1 MHSVAGAT
9 GSNSSSK
16 VVATLRADG
25 SVAMESQS
33 LNQQLSN
40 LINYEIRTE
49 SELLLKKGNAPG
61 PTTVVDLGKQLL
73 QCARDSDVAGVKTAL
88 AHGAPFASDWLGMS
102 ALHFAAMNNQ
112 LEICEIL
119 LQGGINMDAKT
130 KVDRT
135 PLHLACYY
143 GHERIVSLL
152 LALKCA
158 VNARDMLRMTP
169 LHWAV
174 EKRHKS
180 IVRMLLKCQADVT
193 LISKFGKTP
202 VALAVLTE
210 QADIL
215 AELEAA
221 RQSQAS
227 RKFNEETEVNL
238 NQVKETS
245 EAVNSIM
252 DDPKSTRSV
261 EDADMSV
268 EDKMDVLETLRG
280 HTNMLGNSA
289 LNMLKTHGIADM
301 MQDNQLGKIFM
312 AFRSSI
318 RRLNVVTLTDDEASK
333 KMLNTALRNGRQLVL
348 SEGGRMLLHETN
360 RGTNVKQ
367 STNGTNISSNLRKNP
382 IGLQHPSTNHTTAH
396 NLSPQ
401 KIRMNVIKQK
411 EAPSPSVPGGV
422 TKNKVR
428 QIATLSISTIS
439 IIVVAW
445 QNIRIISLTDFKK
458 LCDQPKSLQ
467 KIPAT
472 LASSGVVRQLADG
485 TKLVNM
491 RQLQTRQ
498 LKLPTVARP
507 LDNSSLDEQQ
517 HLLNEA
523 INATS
528 AAAAHTTHPAATST
542 LRGQMGTVQ
551 TIQLRPTPASGGG
564 TGTVGPVN
572 NNGTAHKTPA
582 GGTTTMRANLRGA
595 SDANAGGKSPNVM
608 PLLTSYEIC
617 RQLQELRRHNEELRR
632 RVELVQKE
640 KEDMHQRLERLEQLL
655 LVRESDAEM
664 DYVDI

>member
-1 MHSVAGAT
+1 MHSAAGAT
-9 GSNSSSK
+9 GNSK

-25 SVAMESQS
+25 SVAMEAQS
-33 LNQQLSN
+33 INQQLSN
-40 LINYEIRTE
+40 LLNYEIRTE
-49 SELLLKKGNAPG
+49 NELLLKKGNAPG
-61 PTTVVDLGKQLL
+61 PATVVDLGKQLL
-73 QCARDSDVAGVKTAL
+73 QCARDSDVSGVKTAL

-180 IVRMLLKCQADVT
+180 IVRMLVKCQADVT

-202 VALAVLTE
+202 IALAVLTE

-221 RQSQAS
+221 RQSQAN
-227 RKFNEETEVNL
+227 RKFNEETE
-238 NQVKETS
+238 KETS

-252 DDPKSTRSV
+252 DDQKAPRSLD
-261 EDADMSV
+261 DADMSV
-268 EDKMDVLETLRG
+268 EDKMDVLENLRG
-280 HTNMLGNSA
+280 HTNVLGNSA

-301 MQDNQLGKIFM
+301 MQDNQI
-312 AFRSSI
+312 
-318 RRLNVVTLTDDEASK
+318 DDEASK

-360 RGTNVKQ
+360 RGSNVKQ
-367 STNGTNISSNLRKNP
+367 STNGTINNNLRKNT
-382 IGLQHPSTNHTTAH
+382 IGLHPSTNQTAH

-411 EAPSPSVPGGV
+411 ESPSPNPSGGV
-422 TKNKVR
+422 TKNK
-428 QIATLSISTIS
+428 
-439 IIVVAW
+439 
-445 QNIRIISLTDFKK
+445 NIRIISLTDFKK

-491 RQLQTRQ
+491 RQLHSRQ
-498 LKLPTVARP
+498 LKLPSLPR
-507 LDNSSLDEQQ
+507 SLDSSNFDDPQQ
-517 HLLNEA
+517 LLNET
-523 INATS
+523 INATP
-528 AAAAHTTHPAATST
+528 TPNPATTST
-542 LRGQMGTVQ
+542 LRGQVGTVQ
-551 TIQLRPTPASGGG
+551 TIQLRPSPASGAPVG
-564 TGTVGPVN
+564 TT
-572 NNGTAHKTPA
+572 NNGTANKTP
-582 GGTTTMRANLRGA
+582 GNTSMRSSLRGG
-595 SDANAGGKSPNVM
+595 SEVNPTKSPNVM
-608 PLLTSYEIC
+608 PLLTSYEVC
-617 RQLQELRRHNEELRR
+617 RQLQELRRNNDELRR
-632 RVELVQKE
+632 RMEVVQKE
-640 KEDMHQRLERLEQLL
+640 KEDMLQRIERLEQLL

-664 DYVDI
+664 EYVDI

>member
-9 GSNSSSK
+9 GSSK

-25 SVAMESQS
+25 SVAMEAQS

-40 LINYEIRTE
+40 LLNYEIRTE
-49 SELLLKKGNAPG
+49 GELLLKKGSTHG

-73 QCARDSDVAGVKTAL
+73 QCARDSDVPGVKAAL
-88 AHGAPFASDWLGMS
+88 AHGAPFVSDWLGMS

-119 LQGGINMDAKT
+119 LQGGINMEAKT

-135 PLHLACYY
+135 PLHLACYF
-143 GHERIVSLL
+143 GHERIVNLL
-152 LALKCA
+152 LTLRCA

-174 EKRHKS
+174 EKKHKS
-180 IVRMLLKCQADVT
+180 IVRMLLKSHADVT
-193 LISKFGKTP
+193 LVSKFGKTP
-202 VALAVLTE
+202 IALAVLTE

-227 RKFNEETEVNL
+227 RKFNEETEQRARNIK
-238 NQVKETS
+238 KETS

-252 DDPKSTRSV
+252 DESKSIRSLD
-261 EDADMSV
+261 DADMSV

-301 MQDNQLGKIFM
+301 MQDNQI
-312 AFRSSI
+312 
-318 RRLNVVTLTDDEASK
+318 DDEASK

-360 RGTNVKQ
+360 RGSNVKH
-367 STNGTNISSNLRKNP
+367 STNGSINNSLRNSAVSV
-382 IGLQHPSTNHTTAH
+382 QHPSINQTTL
-396 NLSPQ
+396 NSSPQ

-411 EAPSPSVPGGV
+411 ESSSSASSSGGV
-422 TKNKVR
+422 TKNK
-428 QIATLSISTIS
+428 
-439 IIVVAW
+439 
-445 QNIRIISLTDFKK
+445 NIRIISLTDFKK

-491 RQLQTRQ
+491 RQIQTRQ
-498 LKLPTVARP
+498 LKLPSVPRSV
-507 LDNSSLDEQQ
+507 DSSAIDDQQ
-517 HLLNEA
+517 QVQNEV
-523 INATS
+523 IVPSAT
-528 AAAAHTTHPAATST
+528 HNPATTST
-542 LRGQMGTVQ
+542 MRGQVGTVQ
-551 TIQLRPTPASGGG
+551 TIQLRPSPAAG
-564 TGTVGPVN
+564 TAVGAT
-572 NNGTAHKTPA
+572 NNGIVNKSSPN
-582 GGTTTMRANLRGA
+582 TTMRTNLRTG
-595 SDANAGGKSPNVM
+595 NEFNTTKGPNVM
-608 PLLTSYEIC
+608 QLPTSTEIC
-617 RQLQELRRHNEELRR
+617 RQVHELRRHNEELRR
-632 RVELVQKE
+632 RVDVMQKE
-640 KEDMHQRLERLEQLL
+640 KEDMLLRIERLEQLVL
-655 LVRESDAEM
+655 IRESDTEM
-664 DYVDI
+664 KYVDI

>member
-9 GSNSSSK
+9 ANSNSK

-25 SVAMESQS
+25 SVAMEAQS

-40 LINYEIRTE
+40 LLNYEIRTE
-49 SELLLKKGNAPG
+49 SELLLKKGNAPA
-61 PTTVVDLGKQLL
+61 PTVVDLGKQLL

-158 VNARDMLRMTP
+158 VNARDMVRKLPILLSLCLAKQHVFIRLAQLRMTP

-180 IVRMLLKCQADVT
+180 IVRMLLKSHADVT

-227 RKFNEETEVNL
+227 RKFNEESE
-238 NQVKETS
+238 KETS

-261 EDADMSV
+261 EDTDMSV

-280 HTNMLGNSA
+280 RKLKLLSITFPTKQAFLPDTNMLGNSA

-301 MQDNQLGKIFM
+301 MQDNQL
-312 AFRSSI
+312 
-318 RRLNVVTLTDDEASK
+318 DDEASK

-367 STNGTNISSNLRKNP
+367 STNGTTISNNLRKNA
-382 IGLQHPSTNHTTAH
+382 IGLHPSTNHATAH

-411 EAPSPSVPGGV
+411 ETPSPTVAGGV
-422 TKNKVR
+422 TKNK
-428 QIATLSISTIS
+428 
-439 IIVVAW
+439 
-445 QNIRIISLTDFKK
+445 NIRIISLTDFKK

-491 RQLQTRQ
+491 RQLQPRQ

-507 LDNSSLDEQQ
+507 LDNRNLDEQQ
-517 HLLNEA
+517 HLVNETM
-523 INATS
+523 NATP
-528 AAAAHTTHPAATST
+528 AHTSHPASTST

-551 TIQLRPTPASGGG
+551 TIQLRPTPAAG
-564 TGTVGPVN
+564 TGAAATVGAASN
-572 NNGTAHKTPA
+572 NNGTANKTSA
-582 GGTTTMRANLRGA
+582 GVRPNLRAGA
-595 SDANAGGKSPNVM
+595 NDVNATGKGPNVM
-608 PLLTSYEIC
+608 PLLTSYEMC

-632 RVELVQKE
+632 SVELVQKE

-655 LVRESDAEM
+655 LVRESDVEM

>member
-1 MHSVAGAT
+1 MHSAAGAT
-9 GSNSSSK
+9 ASSSSK

-25 SVAMESQS
+25 SVAMEAQS

-40 LINYEIRTE
+40 LLNYEIRTE

-135 PLHLACYY
+135 PLHLASFY

-180 IVRMLLKCQADVT
+180 IVRMLLKCHADVT

-215 AELEAA
+215 SELEAA

-227 RKFNEETEVNL
+227 RKFNEETE
-238 NQVKETS
+238 KETS

-261 EDADMSV
+261 DDADMSV

-301 MQDNQLGKIFM
+301 MQDNQL
-312 AFRSSI
+312 
-318 RRLNVVTLTDDEASK
+318 DDEASK

-367 STNGTNISSNLRKNP
+367 STNGTTVSNILRKNN
-382 IGLQHPSTNHTTAH
+382 IGLHPTAH

-411 EAPSPSVPGGV
+411 ETPSASPAGGV
-422 TKNKVR
+422 TKNK
-428 QIATLSISTIS
+428 
-439 IIVVAW
+439 
-445 QNIRIISLTDFKK
+445 NIRIISLTDFKK

-491 RQLQTRQ
+491 RQLQPRQ
-498 LKLPTVARP
+498 LKLPTMARP
-507 LDNSSLDEQQ
+507 LDHSGMDEQQ

-523 INATS
+523 MNATP
-528 AAAAHTTHPAATST
+528 AHTSHPASTST

-551 TIQLRPTPASGGG
+551 TIQLRPTPAAGGG
-564 TGTVGPVN
+564 AATTVGGASNN
-572 NNGTAHKTPA
+572 NNGTANKTP
-582 GGTTTMRANLRGA
+582 GGTAAMRANLRGTNE
-595 SDANAGGKSPNVM
+595 ANTSGKSPNVM

>member
-1 MHSVAGAT
+1 MHSVVGAT
-9 GSNSSSK
+9 GSSK

-40 LINYEIRTE
+40 LLNYEIRTE
-49 SELLLKKGNAPG
+49 GELLLKKGSTHG

-73 QCARDSDVAGVKTAL
+73 QCARDSDVPGVKAAL
-88 AHGAPFASDWLGMS
+88 AHGAPFVSDWLGMS

-119 LQGGINMDAKT
+119 LQGGINMEAKT

-135 PLHLACYY
+135 PLHLACYF
-143 GHERIVSLL
+143 GHERIVNLL
-152 LALKCA
+152 LTLRCA

-174 EKRHKS
+174 EKKHKS
-180 IVRMLLKCQADVT
+180 IVRMLLKSQADVT
-193 LISKFGKTP
+193 LVSKFGKTP
-202 VALAVLTE
+202 IALAVLTE

-227 RKFNEETEVNL
+227 RKFNEETE
-238 NQVKETS
+238 KETS

-252 DDPKSTRSV
+252 DESKSIRSLD
-261 EDADMSV
+261 DADMSV

-289 LNMLKTHGIADM
+289 LNMLKSHGIADM
-301 MQDNQLGKIFM
+301 MQDNQI
-312 AFRSSI
+312 
-318 RRLNVVTLTDDEASK
+318 DDEASK

-360 RGTNVKQ
+360 RDSNVNKH
-367 STNGTNISSNLRKNP
+367 STNGSINNSLRNSAIS
-382 IGLQHPSTNHTTAH
+382 LQHPSTNQTTL
-396 NLSPQ
+396 NSSPQ

-411 EAPSPSVPGGV
+411 ESSSLASSAGGV
-422 TKNKVR
+422 TKNK
-428 QIATLSISTIS
+428 
-439 IIVVAW
+439 
-445 QNIRIISLTDFKK
+445 NIRIISLTDFKK

-498 LKLPTVARP
+498 LKLPSVPRSV
-507 LDNSSLDEQQ
+507 DNSSIDDQQ
-517 HLLNEA
+517 QALNEVIIPSA
-523 INATS
+523 THNPATS
-528 AAAAHTTHPAATST
+528 ST
-542 LRGQMGTVQ
+542 MRGQVGTVQ
-551 TIQLRPTPASGGG
+551 TIQLRPSPAAG
-564 TGTVGPVN
+564 TAVGAT
-572 NNGTAHKTPA
+572 NNGIANKSSPN
-582 GGTTTMRANLRGA
+582 TMRTNLRTGNEFNTA
-595 SDANAGGKSPNVM
+595 KGHNVM
-608 PLLTSYEIC
+608 QLPTSTEIC
-617 RQLQELRRHNEELRR
+617 RQLHELRRHNEELRR
-632 RVELVQKE
+632 RVDIMQKE
-640 KEDMHQRLERLEQLL
+640 KEDMLLRIERLEQLVL
-655 LVRESDAEM
+655 IRDSDTEM
-664 DYVDI
+664 KYVDI